1 MLYNVYQLMEAR
13 NINYVKYHPTIH
25 PPFLYRPFFKL
36 EFPQA
41 NTMNSVRT
49 SSNGTTPSAT
59 DKKVKD
65 IFVIEDDL
73 VISKMLQTILKR
85 RGYKTHPFFDGN
97 EAAKAIETYR
107 PPDLILLDIV
117 LPYIDGY
124 RILEQ
129 ISLKDDWKEV
139 PTIMITSNSNESNIV
154 RAFEI
159 GADDYITKPIQ
170 IDELVV
176 RINRFLR

>member
-1 MLYNVYQLMEAR
+1 
-13 NINYVKYHPTIH
+13 
-25 PPFLYRPFFKL
+25 
-36 EFPQA
+36 
-41 NTMNSVRT
+41 MNSVQT
-49 SSNGTTPSAT
+49 NSGGVLTPES

-65 IFVIEDDL
+65 IFVIEDDK
-73 VISKMLQTILKR
+73 VISKMLETILKR
-85 RGYKTHPFFDGN
+85 RGYKTHPYFDGN
-97 EAAKAIETYR
+97 EAMTAIDNLQ

-129 ISLKDDWKEV
+129 ISLKDGWKEV
-139 PTIMITSNSNESNIV
+139 PTIMITSNSNEANIV